1 MKRLLA
7 LMTVIAMLAMTT
19 SVFAAGSGTSSGDTT
34 PDEDITVQELS
45 DGTTVV
51 TVDEDAITD
60 DVVELPIEIE
70 AEDTVEAADPIE
82 IIVPDNAGE
91 VAVEIPVTDLTPGVV
106 AYVLNEDGSYE
117 IIKTTLTSENGIVI
131 TVSGSTTIKVVDN
144 TKEFN
149 DVDGLADW
157 ADEAID
163 FVTSREIFIG
173 NGDGTFAPEDNMT
186 RGMLFT
192 VLARFDG
199 ADVTTEG
206 ANWYAESM
214 NWAVAQGLTDGT
226 YPEEDITREQVATL
240 LYRYAGKPAADGDL
254 SAYADADSISTWA
267 VDAVKWAVKEGILNG
282 AGGNI
287 LPQETA
293 TRAQVAAFMQRYCAN
308 VA

>member
-1 MKRLLA
+1 
-7 LMTVIAMLAMTT
+7 MTVIAMLAMTT